1 MGVTA
6 GPDVRH
12 GVGGRLVRGP
22 VADWVG
28 LAARLLLCIVLIAA
42 GGLKVGKPIV
52 SARAVQA
59 YQIFPFEI
67 AGYIGYALPVLEI
80 AVGLL
85 LVVGLFTRPA
95 AIIGAGLMI
104 AFILGIA
111 SAWARGLSIDCG
123 CFGGGGEI
131 EREKAIAA
139 YPWEIA
145 RDIGLAAAGL
155 WLFFRPR
162 TPFSLDGFLFP
173 PLNETGAG
181 GVQDVEDPQDAP
193 TASPTI

>member
-6 GPDVRH
+6 GSEVERPAR
-12 GVGGRLVRGP
+12 GSGGRVVLGRP
-22 VADWVG
+22 LFDWVG
-28 LAARLLLCIVLIAA
+28 LAARLLLGIVLLVA
-42 GGLKVGKPIV
+42 GALKVGKPIV

-123 CFGGGGEI
+123 CFGGVGEVGANDT
-131 EREKAIAA
+131 K
-139 YPWEIA
+139 YPQEIA
-145 RDIGLAAAGL
+145 RDVLFAAAGL
-155 WLFFRPR
+155 WLVWRPR
-162 TPFSLDGFLFP
+162 TPFSLDARLEP
-173 PLNETGAG
+173 RA
-181 GVQDVEDPQDAP
+181 
-193 TASPTI
+193 